1 MSVFSLYPRRGR
13 KPFNPSYVDGVRS
26 RRVDSP
32 PQRPVWVAIW
42 GEVQRRLFLIGYAVA
57 EEQEAVPERRV
68 FWERWDNGRRPHR
81 CGRGRRLEADQRH
94 SNLVVQ
100 L

>member
-1 MSVFSLYPRRGR
+1 
-13 KPFNPSYVDGVRS
+13 
-26 RRVDSP
+26 VDSP

-57 EEQEAVPERRV
+57 EEQAAVPERRV

-81 CGRGRRLEADQRH
+81 CGRGRRLGRA
-94 SNLVVQ
+94 SGTATWLSSFKVFTVGGV
-100 L
+100 LAV